1 MKLIDVFDILNI
13 RSKLIDKKLPIKT
26 SYKLNRLFN
35 ELEVESKFFNETLEK
50 IIDEYGQKD
59 EAGNFILT
67 DNGQGVKIKE
77 EKFSECKNKIDE
89 LNNVEIHL
97 DYEPVFSL
105 DELDGLDL
113 EMKYINLLIP
123 FISEN

>member
-1 MKLIDVFDILNI
+1 MKLIEVFDILNI
-13 RSKLIDKKLPIKT
+13 RNKLVDKKLPIKT

-89 LNNVEIHL
+89 LSNVEIHL

>member
-13 RSKLIDKKLPIKT
+13 RNKLVDKKLPIKT

-35 ELEVESKFFNETLEK
+35 ELEAESKFFNETLEK